1 MRSKRAMRKVA
12 TAMVA
17 AFITGGA
24 AMAVLS
30 TVLGPLAEAA
40 VLGMV
45 GVSLY
50 AGSAMLQGKMT
61 APAEGIAKQQ
71 A

>member
-1 MRSKRAMRKVA
+1 MRKA
-12 TAMVA
+12 AAAMVA
-17 AFITGGA
+17 AFLTGGT

-30 TVLGPLAEAA
+30 TVLGPLSEAA
-40 VLGMV
+40 VLGLV

-50 AGSAMLQGKMT
+50 AGSAMLQGKLA
-61 APAEGIAKQQ
+61 APTDGLAKH

>member
-1 MRSKRAMRKVA
+1 M
-12 TAMVA
+12 
-17 AFITGGA
+17 G
-24 AMAVLS
+24 

-40 VLGMV
+40 VLGLV

-50 AGSAMLQGKMT
+50 AGRSVLQGKVA
-61 APAEGIAKQQ
+61 APPSSIAKE

>member
-1 MRSKRAMRKVA
+1 MRKA
-12 TAMVA
+12 AAAMVA
-17 AFITGGA
+17 AFITGGG
-24 AMAVLS
+24 AMAVLGA
-30 TVLGPLAEAA
+30 VLGPLAEAA

-50 AGSAMLQGKMT
+50 AGSTMLQGKLT
-61 APAEGIAKQQ
+61 APGDTMARQ

>member
-1 MRSKRAMRKVA
+1 MRKAAV
-12 TAMVA
+12 AMVT
-17 AFITGGA
+17 AFMTGGA

-40 VLGMV
+40 VLGLV

-50 AGSAMLQGKMT
+50 AGSTMLQGRMAT
-61 APAEGIAKQQ
+61 PADGVANEA
-71 A
+71 

>member
-1 MRSKRAMRKVA
+1 
-12 TAMVA
+12 MVA
-17 AFITGGA
+17 AFMTGGG
-24 AMAVLS
+24 AMAVLG

-40 VLGMV
+40 VLGLV

-50 AGSAMLQGKMT
+50 AGSSVLQGKL
-61 APAEGIAKQQ
+61 AVPPSGIAKE

>member
-1 MRSKRAMRKVA
+1 MRKVA
-12 TAMVA
+12 VAMVA
-17 AFITGGA
+17 AFMTGGG
-24 AMAVLS
+24 AMAVLG

-40 VLGMV
+40 VLGLV

-50 AGSAMLQGKMT
+50 AGSSMMQGKLA
-61 APAEGIAKQQ
+61 APPTGIAKE

>member
-1 MRSKRAMRKVA
+1 MRKA
-12 TAMVA
+12 AAAMVV
-17 AFITGGA
+17 AFVTGGG
-24 AMAVLS
+24 AMAVLG

-50 AGSAMLQGKMT
+50 AGSTMLQGKLA
-61 APAEGIAKQQ
+61 APADNMARQS
-71 A
+71 